1 MLKNT
6 YAMRIIT
13 YLLLLFFTSSSLNL
27 IYSQDI
33 LLSEDFDGGLPPEW
47 TLRKVLGNDDS
58 TSNWQYT
65 TSGPDGDYPIDP
77 INSTSAENGW
87 MMFDSDKNCNIGV
100 GQNAWLISP
109 EIDITGITELYLSF
123 ETFYRNFYDRPQ
135 IRLGNALENFDSWE
149 TIEIFPDIENNQ
161 FSGILEGD
169 EGLNP
174 HKVIADLTELLNGNS
189 TLYFAFQ
196 FLSDGSVAPNSN
208 DFGCAYAWQI
218 DDVVLTTVNPG
229 NQHDLRLSQ
238 HNVAPNYATPVS
250 QSDTIFPAVVITN
263 AGIATQTG
271 IVATITIE
279 DENQDVLFSYEE
291 AITDLAAQES
301 VLLVADD
308 KYLPEMEGSF
318 NIIYSVTQDST
329 DNIPNNNIIE
339 QGFIITENLFS
350 KDDNAIIT
358 ALSGLGESAE
368 FWEGGCYYYVPN
380 DGYLATEAI
389 ISVASNNGG
398 QDHLGQTVS
407 LLLYEIN
414 EDEDTSAFTT
424 ADTEILGFGTFTY
437 TDEENWLPV
446 TIPLFSLDG
455 GEEPGVELTGGKEYI
470 LMVQYTPEMFASASE
485 LSYPYGIS
493 TVVKDGET
501 WYLGGFSNG
510 NTLLVRM
517 RIAPMNS
524 TAVKTLNLLND
535 EFNVFPNP
543 AVTSFTTNF
552 SLSFDPEYAV
562 LELINVDGK
571 VVANQAF
578 LNTRTGQ
585 TQFDVNQ
592 FPAGNYFVRLTTN
605 EGVATR
611 KLIIQR

>member
-13 YLLLLFFTSSSLNL
+13 NLLVLFFVSSSLNL
-27 IYSQDI
+27 TYSQGI
-33 LLSEDFDGGLPPEW
+33 LLSEDFDGGLPSEW

-77 INSTSAENGW
+77 ISSTSAENGW
-87 MMFDSDKNCNIGV
+87 MIFDSDKNCNIGV
-100 GQNAWLISP
+100 GQDAWLISP
-109 EIDITGITELYLSF
+109 EIDITGVTELYLSF

-135 IRLGNALENFDSWE
+135 IRLGSALENFDSWE

-174 HKVIADLTELLNGNS
+174 HKVIADLTEFINSNS

-196 FLSDGSVAPNSN
+196 FLSDNSVAPNSN

-263 AGIATQTG
+263 AGIATQSG

-279 DENQDVLFSYEE
+279 DENQDVIFSYEE
-291 AITDLAAQES
+291 AISDLAAQES
-301 VLLVADD
+301 VLLIADD
-308 KYLPEMEGSF
+308 KYLPEVEGSF
-318 NIIYSVTQDST
+318 NIVYAVTQDST

-339 QGFIITENLFS
+339 QGYIITENLFS

-398 QDHLGQTVS
+398 QDHLGEAVS

-437 TDEENWLPV
+437 TDEENFLPV

-455 GEEPGVELTGGKEYI
+455 GEEPGVELTGGKEYL
-470 LMVQYTPEMFASASE
+470 LMVQYTPNMYASASE

-517 RIAPMNS
+517 RIASMNS

-571 VVANQAF
+571 VVANQPF
-578 LNTRTGQ
+578 LNTRSGQ

-592 FPAGNYFVRLTTN
+592 LPAGNYFVRLTTN
-605 EGVATR
+605 EGIATR
-611 KLIIQR
+611 KIIIQH